1 VPEVGQGEQIHRAE
15 VSGLW
20 DTLKI
25 WMMLVRV
32 DDK

>member
-1 VPEVGQGEQIHRAE
+1 VPEEGQGEQIQRAE

-25 WMMLVRV
+25 WMMPARV